1 MAPSCCD
8 AGDGGPLRKCQPR
21 LRYWPV
27 STPPSRAPS
36 SASRV
41 RAAFGRSSVNCGR
54 PTSNE
59 VSGARWMLG
68 REFGRKAHPFL
79 AGRAQVHREPWQH
92 ERAVARIAAAM
103 SYKHVPA
110 IFEAAFERDGAR
122 VGVPTSCNVTV
133 P

>member
-1 MAPSCCD
+1 
-8 AGDGGPLRKCQPR
+8 
-21 LRYWPV
+21 
-27 STPPSRAPS
+27 
-36 SASRV
+36 
-41 RAAFGRSSVNCGR
+41 VNGGR

-59 VSGARWMLG
+59 VSVARWLSG

-103 SYKHVPA
+103 SDKRVPA
-110 IFEAAFERDGAR
+110 IFELAFERDGAR
-122 VGVPTSCNVTV
+122 VGVPTSSNVTR